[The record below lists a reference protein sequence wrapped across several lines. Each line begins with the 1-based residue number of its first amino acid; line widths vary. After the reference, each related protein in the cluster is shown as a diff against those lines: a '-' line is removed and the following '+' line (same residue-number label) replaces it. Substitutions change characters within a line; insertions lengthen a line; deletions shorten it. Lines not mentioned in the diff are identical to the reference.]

1 MSDFVSVPLRR
12 SLVTGFLFFAL
23 VLSLG
28 QALAGDSG
36 SSQGGGTVGVTVTNQ
51 APVVTR
57 FDIKDSVTNASLM
70 GSQLD
75 VRTTYWV
82 WVTVFDENNW
92 SDIKQLD
99 VNFWN
104 DGGVNPEKT
113 YYQQIGGANLRI
125 NLTYANS
132 GSNAPTTGQW
142 SLGEGNANF
151 TSSSIVIYTIT
162 ANQRY
167 GFKIP
172 FELRSQIRQA
182 NDPVNS
188 GTTGYDDLGSWNAQ
202 FVALDNGNNNVTQ
215 RANETSGVYYEFGIF
230 KYTAIAFVN
239 TWTGTAPVAPGAS
252 VTTNTRTISH
262 VSNAPY
268 KLSVYVTST
277 LSDGTDTIAV
287 TNMIVTAAG
296 DANDAI
302 TTDTAFTGAGPVN
315 AIYLLGSSST
325 TQAFDPTG
333 NAETTGLQFKV
344 NVPLGTPAGTY
355 TASIVV
361 KVEQP

>member
-1 MSDFVSVPLRR
+1 MYTWRLPAAGSDGASEEAADRSLSIRDLHSNSVRTRAFGTTPKSTQGEHNPVAVPLSHNR
-12 SLVTGFLFFAL
+12 
-23 VLSLG
+23 
-28 QALAGDSG
+28 
-36 SSQGGGTVGVTVTNQ
+36 
-51 APVVTR
+51 
-57 FDIKDSVTNASLM
+57 
-70 GSQLD
+70 
-75 VRTTYWV
+75 W
-82 WVTVFDENNW
+82 
-92 SDIKQLD
+92 
-99 VNFWN
+99 
-104 DGGVNPEKT
+104 
-113 YYQQIGGANLRI
+113 
-125 NLTYANS
+125 
-132 GSNAPTTGQW
+132 
-142 SLGEGNANF
+142 
-151 TSSSIVIYTIT
+151 
-162 ANQRY
+162 
-167 GFKIP
+167 
-172 FELRSQIRQA
+172 
-182 NDPVNS
+182 
-188 GTTGYDDLGSWNAQ
+188 
-202 FVALDNGNNNVTQ
+202 TQ
-215 RANETSGVYYEFGIF
+215 RANETSGVYYEFGVF

-333 NAETTGLQFKV
+333 NAETTGLQFMV